1 MGILVLFLHLR
12 GKAFSVSQLSVTLA
26 VHFLDTGFITL
37 SFLLSLSVF
46 VMGECEFCQVLSL
59 NQLR

>member
-37 SFLLSLSVF
+37 SFLLSLSV
-46 VMGECEFCQVLSL
+46 EFCHVLSL

>member
-1 MGILVLFLHLR
+1 MQRATFKTPALTKVFLHLR

-46 VMGECEFCQVLSL
+46 VMGEC
-59 NQLR
+59 